1 MTPAEAL
8 ACPVCDRWGGH
19 APECVIGR
27 LQDLGREGRQAHR
40 RALLLVTLL
49 AAGEGVTLPE
59 LAQQTGMDLVSARSA
74 TRALFAE
81 GLAYPDWSVAAMI
94 HLTTAPHVQAECLA
108 AADLLGMVL
117 MRSRMPIS
125 PLLGRAQ

>member
-1 MTPAEAL
+1 MICPA
-8 ACPVCDRWGGH
+8 CDHWDGH
-19 APECVIGR
+19 TPECVISR
-27 LQDLGREGRQAHR
+27 LEDLGREGRQAHR

-59 LAQQTGMDLVSARSA
+59 LAQQTGMDLVSVRGT

-117 MRSRMPIS
+117 MHPRTPLS
-125 PLLGRAQ
+125 PMLGRAQ

>member
-1 MTPAEAL
+1 MPAEAL
-8 ACPVCDRWGGH
+8 ACPVCDRWDGH
-19 APECVIGR
+19 APECVISR
-27 LQDLGREGRQAHR
+27 LEDLGREGRQAHQ

-49 AAGEGVTLPE
+49 AAGGGVTLPE
-59 LAQQTGMDLVSARSA
+59 LAQQTGMDLVSVRSA

-81 GLAYPDWSVAAMI
+81 GLARPDWSVAAMI

-108 AADLLGMVL
+108 AAESLGMVL
-117 MRSRMPIS
+117 THPRTPLS